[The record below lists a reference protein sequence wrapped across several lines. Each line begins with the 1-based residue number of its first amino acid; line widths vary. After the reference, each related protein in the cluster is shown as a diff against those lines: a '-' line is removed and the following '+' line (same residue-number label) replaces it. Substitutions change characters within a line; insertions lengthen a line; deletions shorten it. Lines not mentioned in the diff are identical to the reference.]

1 MQKLLSKA
9 SIKNKIVLLRL
20 DLNVPVFENKI
31 LSDFRI
37 TKSLKTIQDLL
48 DNNNRIII
56 LSHFGRPTEGHYDS
70 KYSLERVSDRLQ
82 ELLSQKVMLV
92 KNWTDGVKFDD
103 ATNIIMCEN
112 VRFEVGE
119 KENSLSLSKKIASLG
134 DVFIFDAFGV
144 SHRKEASSYGV
155 SDYLDTYAG
164 YLLESEIINAKKLLS
179 AQTRPLT
186 TIISGAKI
194 STKLTLIKKL
204 ILKSDHIILGGGI
217 LNTFL
222 SAMGN
227 NIGNSLVESS
237 FINEAKEI
245 LNGEHSKKIIMPI
258 DVVSTDSLSLDN
270 PKNKKISML
279 QSNDKILDIGEKTTD
294 HYIDIIRSSK
304 TVFWNGPLGYIE
316 KKPYDNGTIKISEAI
331 ASSDT
336 YSIVGGGDTIPV
348 IEKLGLQND
357 FSYLSTGGG
366 SLLKFIEGEDMPILT
381 KLGMI

>member
-1 MQKLLSKA
+1 MQKLLSQT

-56 LSHFGRPTEGHYDS
+56 LSHFGRPTEGQYDS

-82 ELLSQKVMLV
+82 ELLSQKVILV

-103 ATNIIMCEN
+103 TTNIIMCEN
-112 VRFEVGE
+112 VRFETGE

-134 DVFIFDAFGV
+134 DVLIFDAFGV

-164 YLLESEIINAKKLLS
+164 HLLESEIINAKKLLS

-227 NIGNSLVESS
+227 NIGNSLVERDRKS
-237 FINEAKEI
+237 
-245 LNGEHSKKIIMPI
+245 
-258 DVVSTDSLSLDN
+258 VV
-270 PKNKKISML
+270 
-279 QSNDKILDIGEKTTD
+279 
-294 HYIDIIRSSK
+294 
-304 TVFWNGPLGYIE
+304 
-316 KKPYDNGTIKISEAI
+316 
-331 ASSDT
+331 
-336 YSIVGGGDTIPV
+336 
-348 IEKLGLQND
+348 
-357 FSYLSTGGG
+357 
-366 SLLKFIEGEDMPILT
+366 
-381 KLGMI
+381 